1 MFQQQDLLKL
11 ATVKMPFGRYSGK
24 VIIDLPEEYLL
35 WFSKKE
41 FPQGELG
48 MLMALALEIRIEGLE
63 SLIYPLKE
71 KK

>member
-11 ATVKMPFGRYSGK
+11 ATVKMPFGRYSGR

-41 FPQGELG
+41 FPKGELG